1 MLTLSMRKK
10 ITLIITILTTTLF
23 LTACTMNNVNQ
34 SNGNPQNQS
43 SSSNAAANA
52 AKVDM
57 YDAAPEQM
65 SAEELQGKIAIIKT
79 SKGDITVE
87 LRGDKAPKTVS
98 NFIFLAETKFYDSLK
113 FHRRVEGF
121 VIQGGDPA
129 GNGTGGPG
137 YTVPAEITDLKH
149 NKGALATARTGDQ
162 VNPERASSG
171 SQFYIV
177 LEESEQNHMSL
188 DDQYTVFGYVTSG
201 MDVAAKIQVGDVIN
215 SIEIK

>member
-1 MLTLSMRKK
+1 MRK
-10 ITLIITILTTTLF
+10 ITTLTAIILTTLF

-34 SNGNPQNQS
+34 SNSNPQNQDT
-43 SSSNAAANA
+43 NNNA
-52 AKVDM
+52 AKIDM
-57 YDAAPEQM
+57 YDAAPEEL
-65 SAEELQGKIAIIKT
+65 SAEELQGKTAIIKT
-79 SKGDITVE
+79 TKGDITVE

-98 NFIFLAETKFYDSLK
+98 NFIFLSETGFYDTLK

-149 NKGALATARTGDQ
+149 NRGALATARTSDE

-188 DDQYTVFGYVTSG
+188 DGQYTVFGYVTSG
-201 MDVAAKIQVGDVIN
+201 MEVAEKIVVGDKIN